1 MEQLLAEQEEERKRD
16 DADAAVADGRKQR
29 KKQFRW
35 KLNHDLALVKAVL
48 AHTPFS
54 SVKPGDAWATIAGSI
69 NKLFELSLD
78 KLAVHRRFD
87 LVLEAHRKEETKN
100 RYRSGIEEEV
110 CEIVRLLNDL
120 MSLIDDQKLLEKGY
134 TQAKQKKLDDSKL
147 KAEEI
152 RVAACTTIK
161 RSGSSPENPG
171 PVPKKSPTDSTLIDL
186 WKEKQESER
195 QQEMKRLDV
204 EQQRYDAERAEKV
217 VDRDLEKKKLDLQ
230 QQQFELERDR
240 FNHQRDKD
248 KEEFKLREKEL
259 ILREE
264 ERKSQMATQTA
275 LLQLLMKKC
284 EI

>member
-1 MEQLLAEQEEERKRD
+1 M
-16 DADAAVADGRKQR
+16 
-29 KKQFRW
+29 
-35 KLNHDLALVKAVL
+35 
-48 AHTPFS
+48 
-54 SVKPGDAWATIAGSI
+54 
-69 NKLFELSLD
+69 
-78 KLAVHRRFD
+78 
-87 LVLEAHRKEETKN
+87 
-100 RYRSGIEEEV
+100 
-110 CEIVRLLNDL
+110 
-120 MSLIDDQKLLEKGY
+120 
-134 TQAKQKKLDDSKL
+134 
-147 KAEEI
+147 
-152 RVAACTTIK
+152 
-161 RSGSSPENPG
+161 
-171 PVPKKSPTDSTLIDL
+171 